1 MSVEG
6 KVREDK
12 DDVRGRGQRNKEK
25 QERSLQPCLASA
37 WRLDREMRRR
47 LIPHQTGFTRKRFF
61 TSYFNA

>member
-1 MSVEG
+1 MSEEG

-25 QERSLQPCLASA
+25 QERSLEGSVSLA
-37 WRLDREMRRR
+37 WRFDREMRRR

-61 TSYFNA
+61 HLLI

>member
-25 QERSLQPCLASA
+25 QERSLQPCPS
-37 WRLDREMRRR
+37 RLLGD
-47 LIPHQTGFTRKRFF
+47 
-61 TSYFNA
+61 